1 MSEATGSGRPVKGAK
16 RPIDRDGTN
25 EIVGDDQNGPP
36 NETAT
41 FRAPVQWVD
50 WKPEETS
57 LRTTFI
63 SDLHLFSNR
72 SSAVRWHDRMEASV
86 AGSDLCIWG
95 GDLFDFRWAT
105 VPDRSVDAAFDF
117 LNRFADRHPRV
128 RFLYLSGNHDAHH
141 EFRDRMPCFIEG
153 LPNFVGYGDAF
164 RFGQT
169 LWLHGDVI
177 EGGRKHDGFLRYRR
191 SWGDKPPAKPWMSGV
206 YDAAVATRL
215 HRAVAAAGH
224 PQRFTCRKLHR
235 WVRRQPKLN
244 DIRRVVFG
252 HTHRLIR
259 GTRYR
264 DLRFYNGGAAIRHVA
279 FEPIELTVS
288 RPSPGTAPSAGSL

>member
-1 MSEATGSGRPVKGAK
+1 MREKPVDATWSSVRRGAGSGKVTRPTGQEQTPIGESKDPSQH
-16 RPIDRDGTN
+16 RPS
-25 EIVGDDQNGPP
+25 QP
-36 NETAT
+36 
-41 FRAPVQWVD
+41 APVQWVD
-50 WKPEETS
+50 WIPDEDR

-86 AGSDLCIWG
+86 AASDLCIWG
-95 GDLFDFRWAT
+95 GDLFDFRWT
-105 VPDRSVDAAFDF
+105 TLSRSSVDAAYDF
-117 LNRFADRHPRV
+117 LDRFADRHPGV
-128 RFLYLSGNHDAHH
+128 RFVYLSGNHDAHG
-141 EFRDRMPCFIEG
+141 EFRDR
-153 LPNFVGYGDAF
+153 LPAFVSGVKNFVGHGDAF
-164 RFGQT
+164 RFGRT

-177 EGGRKHDGFLRYRR
+177 EGGRGAGGFCRYRK
-191 SWGDKPPAKPWMSGV
+191 SWGNKPIAKPWMSGV

-224 PQRFTCRKLHR
+224 PQRITCRKLHR
-235 WVRRQPKLN
+235 WVRRQSDLS
-244 DIRRVVFG
+244 DIHQVVFG

-264 DLRFYNGGAAIRHVA
+264 NIRFYNGGAAIRHVA

-288 RPSPGTAPSAGSL
+288 RST